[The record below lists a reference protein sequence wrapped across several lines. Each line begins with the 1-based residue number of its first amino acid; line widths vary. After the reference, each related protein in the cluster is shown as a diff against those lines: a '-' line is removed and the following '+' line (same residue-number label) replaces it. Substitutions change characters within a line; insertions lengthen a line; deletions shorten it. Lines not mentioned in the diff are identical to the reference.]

1 VSRAVTLSRIS
12 ESATDSGEMLDRKID
27 RCIIPIL
34 GICYFFYVGRNEST
48 FGLSIV

>member
-1 VSRAVTLSRIS
+1 MYLSSMS

-34 GICYFFYVGRNEST
+34 GICYFFYVSRMKPY
-48 FGLSIV
+48 LA